1 VEAFFSNEYRFLW
14 APMLALLLF
23 YPVRQLI
30 WTLYVRKASQ
40 LTTVDETESLRLK
53 KRATITSILV
63 CLVFSVLYS
72 STLLKG

>member
-1 VEAFFSNEYRFLW
+1 
-14 APMLALLLF
+14 MLALLLF